1 MRELVSVMAVAVAAG
16 TVSAG
21 KARAQ
26 GQPGRVPLSLAQA
39 VQQAAARAPAVQE
52 AGYQV
57 DQSAAQAGQTR
68 SELLPS
74 LSATGAWFNHSVTL
88 ASTGFQTVLPPA
100 GAGGLS
106 FPSLIGP
113 YSNLDA
119 RLRVTQSLVDLSG
132 WERWRAARIGT
143 EGSRAERDATIQGAA
158 VTAALAYL
166 QAVQS
171 ASLLAARRQD
181 AELAAELQ
189 SLAESQLA
197 AGVST
202 PLDLTR
208 SKTQAAEARSELLV
222 AENARR
228 KADITLALALGQDP
242 ATRYALTDTLSG
254 DLGTSAA
261 SADTTAALDLAL
273 RNRPDLAAV
282 VAQGDRARAERRAI
296 ATERLPRLDFAADFG
311 PNGSTL
317 GSTINTRDLALQVTV
332 PLLNGFRR
340 EAQSAEQTAVE
351 RASDV
356 RAADLRRHIAAQ
368 VRAALLDLASGAQEH
383 DVAVQRLALAEEE
396 LSQARA
402 RFESGVT
409 GNIDVINAQVTL
421 NQARDAEINTR
432 FATAAAR
439 VQLAYAAG
447 AAVTIH

>member
-88 ASTGFQTVLPPA
+88 ASTGFQTVLPP
-100 GAGGLS
+100 GGGLS

-317 GSTINTRDLALQVTV
+317 GSTINTRDLALEVTV